1 MEKLHTYEAGDNGDT
16 PAVGENEPLVP
27 RKRRPPAEA
36 EMDMTPM
43 IDITFLLL
51 IFFLVASK
59 MNEPGDVSLPK
70 AKFGKPVAV
79 GDAVVLVVKDDGPEG
94 AANVY
99 KGDSSTA
106 ANKLETTDPEEQEEE
121 IAAYVEDT
129 MIREN
134 KHHVLIKAAR
144 TVKARDVSRV
154 ADAVGKAESVQ
165 TLHVAVLEDG

>member
-1 MEKLHTYEAGDNGDT
+1 MEKLHTYEASEASGPP
-16 PAVGENEPLVP
+16 PAERDEPMLP
-27 RKRRPPAEA
+27 RRPRRLEEA

-59 MNEPGDVSLPK
+59 MNEPGDVALPK

-79 GDAVVLVVKDDGPEG
+79 GDAVILTVKDDGPEG
-94 AANVY
+94 VANIY
-99 KGDSSTA
+99 KGDASGA
-106 ANKLETTDPEEQEEE
+106 ANKLEATDPQDQEDE
-121 IAAYVEDT
+121 IVAYVEDELV
-129 MIREN
+129 REA

-144 TVKARDVSRV
+144 TVKARDVARV
-154 ADAVGKAESVQ
+154 AEAVGKAESVQ